1 MQASQTRYTPKLGL
15 IFYPESSERDI
26 LYLSSLLAKVALKMM
41 QEILLFGQVSADN
54 HQIFRQQLA
63 GLARM
68 QPQPVLERHLIFKPR
83 PPSGLANLPSGS
95 GPQGAQQQ
103 ELQKTRQMLNSPL
116 SYVQLVGSLENK
128 KPTQKKERAVVSD
141 MNEDHAIIIS
151 DDEEGSREGRK
162 TFQWYLEF
170 KDIPEPGK
178 VSAASRAFSRTR
190 FLEGDFIK
198 FMNDLGYE

>member
-1 MQASQTRYTPKLGL
+1 
-15 IFYPESSERDI
+15 
-26 LYLSSLLAKVALKMM
+26 MM

-54 HQIFRQQLA
+54 HQIFCQELA

-68 QPQPVLERHLIFKPR
+68 QPQPVLERHLVFKPR
-83 PPSGLANLPSGS
+83 PPPGIANLPSGS

-103 ELQKTRQMLNSPL
+103 ELQKTRQMLNAPL
-116 SYVQLVGSLENK
+116 NYVQLVGFLENK
-128 KPTQKKERAVVSD
+128 EPTHKKEQAAVSN
-141 MNEDHAIIIS
+141 MNEDHGTIMT
-151 DDEEGSREGRK
+151 DEEDGSKEDPK
-162 TFQWYLEF
+162 TFQWHLEF